1 MRAHLSPSS
10 RRTALRRGLAALLAL
25 PFAATLVAMLGGVRR
40 SAQPVAF
47 QIPGDVPIGLSI
59 VDGVVIHRS
68 ATGGV
73 QAFLGRCTHL
83 GCRIDRVAGDA
94 VVCPCHGSR
103 FRSDGSVATGPAAR
117 PLTPLV
123 LDPDPKTGGWV
134 ARVR

>member
-47 QIPGDVPIGLSI
+47 PIPGDVPIGLSI

-83 GCRIDRVAGDA
+83 GCRIDRVAGDV